1 MNSVT
6 LIGRAAVDPSLRF
19 VPGSGMAVA
28 NVTMA
33 IDKGLTREK
42 KAEFEAQGK
51 PTADFVRIV
60 VWGKQAENMSVYVQ
74 KGKLFAVNGSIQT
87 SSYKANDGSTKYQTE
102 VLANRV
108 EYLEKGESQQKKE
121 SQSFKEDDYSF
132 QGSMDFET
140 IEDDDDVPF

>member
-6 LIGRAAVDPSLRF
+6 LIGRAAIDPSLRF

-51 PTADFVRIV
+51 PTADFIRIV

-108 EYLEKGESQQKKE
+108 EFLEWGEKKDGQKL
-121 SQSFKEDDYSF
+121 QEDDYSF
-132 QGSMDFET
+132 QGSMDFQT
-140 IEDDDDVPF
+140 IEDDDDMPF